1 MTQARQCRA
10 RHREDGRTVR
20 LLGPALLLGSLALAG
35 GTTTT
40 AGTFSAS
47 TFAGQ
52 TPSRS
57 TAMIAPHKGILPPKN
72 PSKSLPPKPDFLS
85 SSSCSSAKDTTAC
98 NDLVLSATSNARNL
112 LEKLGPMSFSLSAYE
127 KLTGAEQLFVT
138 ANVER
143 VGRGLAPMLEL
154 TNSLDSLAQAGAKAN
169 TDPDID
175 RIIKTKLPGGG
186 RVISAGAN
194 FASGYH
200 NPLGS
205 NYGWMYDDGLGSPNR
220 ACTSKNPQA
229 CWGHRDNILHTY
241 GSTSACGGTSFESV
255 MGAGYVKSGA
265 VFGDGETEVLVGV
278 CGKTPTDSVFT
289 WAKAMSLL
297 HIK

>member
-1 MTQARQCRA
+1 MTQVRQCRA

-20 LLGPALLLGSLALAG
+20 LLGPALLLGSLTLAG

-47 TFAGQ
+47 TFTGQ

-154 TNSLDSLAQAGAKAN
+154 TNSLDSLAQAVAKAN

-229 CWGHRDNILHTY
+229 CWGHRDNILADSFNMPCGT
-241 GSTSACGGTSFESV
+241 TSCHLI
-255 MGAGYVKSGA
+255 MGAGYLKGGA
-265 VFGDGETEVLVGV
+265 GAGYSSYTELFIQVGRV
-278 CGKTPTDSVFT
+278 VPSLYYSWKQAVAAGAKT
-289 WAKAMSLL
+289 
-297 HIK
+297 

>member
-1 MTQARQCRA
+1 
-10 RHREDGRTVR
+10 
-20 LLGPALLLGSLALAG
+20 
-35 GTTTT
+35 
-40 AGTFSAS
+40 
-47 TFAGQ
+47 
-52 TPSRS
+52 
-57 TAMIAPHKGILPPKN
+57 MIAPHKGILPPKN

-194 FASGYH
+194 FASGYD

-205 NYGWMYDDGLGSPNR
+205 NYGWMYDDGLGSPNS

-229 CWGHRDNILHTY
+229 CWGHRDNILHAY

-265 VFGDGETEVLVGV
+265 VFGAQVDAASDA
-278 CGKTPTDSVFT
+278 GKTDRRGSRIRHRNRNRDRNYELGAPSSRSASQAVHQVGG
-289 WAKAMSLL
+289 LL
-297 HIK
+297 LFNDDTFHR